1 MLNWSILFLIV
12 AVIAGVFGF
21 TGVAGASYEFA
32 KILFF
37 VFVVLF
43 ALAIILGRRTT
54 DDLV

>member
-21 TGVAGASYEFA
+21 TEAAGMSYGFA

-37 VFVVLF
+37 VFVALF
-43 ALAIILGRRTT
+43 ALAIIMGRRTT

>member
-21 TGVAGASYEFA
+21 TGVAGTSYEFA

-43 ALAIILGRRTT
+43 ALAIIMGRRTN
-54 DDLV
+54 DLV

>member
-12 AVIAGVFGF
+12 AVIAGVLGF
-21 TGVAGASYEFA
+21 TEVAGVSYGFA

-37 VFVVLF
+37 VFVILF
-43 ALAIILGRRTT
+43 ALAIVAGRRTT